1 MLKGLEVWGHFVKTT
16 IHRWF
21 LFRKNLT
28 CHFGIWNQFTI
39 EMYLISLFSL
49 TFLITLY
56 YEIVVSSYE
65 MTFWFITSY
74 YKIAVLLYEMTFWFE
89 MQWILFLQKGVS
101 LDTKL
106 RPNGWNHFRLQNEVI
121 S

>member
-1 MLKGLEVWGHFVKTT
+1 MLKGLEVWGHFVETT

-56 YEIVVSSYE
+56 YEIVVSSY
-65 MTFWFITSY
+65 
-74 YKIAVLLYEMTFWFE
+74 KMTFWFE
-89 MQWILFLQKGVS
+89 MQWMPFLQKGVS